1 MIINMIDVLIIVE
14 RFVVWS
20 AHGRDSSR
28 AISRS
33 NSRKVMAIRKNFI
46 ENGMRAGF
54 RGSNP
59 HS

>member
-1 MIINMIDVLIIVE
+1 M
-14 RFVVWS
+14 
-20 AHGRDSSR
+20 AHGRGSSR

-33 NSRKVMAIRKNFI
+33 NSRKVMATRKNFI

>member
-1 MIINMIDVLIIVE
+1 M
-14 RFVVWS
+14 

-28 AISRS
+28 AISMS

-46 ENGMRAGF
+46 ENGVRAGF
-54 RGSNP
+54 KGSNP